1 MVSKRI
7 VLHFPKDLVGEPV
20 MSRLVLKYGLE
31 CNILKASITPRQ
43 VGIMV
48 LGLKGRNKDYREAIE
63 YLKSLQVTVQP
74 LSQDVTRNSDRCNH
88 CGACV
93 TICPTDALT
102 RDPVTREVKFDK
114 NACIGCELCIP
125 ACPMQAMEVDF

>member
-7 VLHFPKDLVGEPV
+7 VLHFPKDLVGEPI
-20 MSRLVLKYGLE
+20 MSRLVRKYGLE
-31 CNILKASITPRQ
+31 CNILRASITPRQ

-48 LGLKGRNKDYREAIE
+48 LGLKGQNKKYHEAIE
-63 YLKSLQVTVQP
+63 YLKSLKITVQP
-74 LSQDVTRNSDRCNH
+74 LSQDVRRNSDRCNQ

-102 RDPVTREVKFDK
+102 RDPETQEVKFDK

-125 ACPMQAMEVDF
+125 ACPMQAMEVHF

>member
-20 MSRLVLKYGLE
+20 MSRLVLQYGLE

-74 LSQDVTRNSDRCNH
+74 LSQDVTRNADRCNE

-125 ACPMQAMEVDF
+125 ACPMQAMEVHF

>member
-74 LSQDVTRNSDRCNH
+74 LSQDVTRNADRCNH
-88 CGACV
+88 CGPASPSAP
-93 TICPTDALT
+93 PT
-102 RDPVTREVKFDK
+102 P
-114 NACIGCELCIP
+114 
-125 ACPMQAMEVDF
+125 